1 MRQTF
6 RLSHSGP
13 INWQALR
20 AHPEFLYRR
29 VADQDRAVLGVG
41 VLESFEEPIFNEV
54 GTASDWIFGY
64 FNYDL
69 KDQLEQ
75 LQPRLIPDPEQALSS
90 WWTPRW
96 VMEWSK
102 GELLLHCS
110 EQDRASGEAVVEAL
124 HAPATERQ
132 ANEAASWTVCTTRS
146 EYLERARILLDHIQR
161 GDIYE
166 VNYCTTRLA
175 QLSNWDPF
183 TAFGQLL
190 RKSDAPFAGFMR
202 MGEQFV
208 LCASPERY
216 LSFQGDRIVG
226 QPMKGTRPRSKDPV
240 EDARLA
246 KELESDKKERSENI
260 MALDVMRHDLSR
272 IAASG
277 TVHVDELCVVHSYAQ
292 VHQMLSTVSAR
303 LQEGV
308 TQGDAARS
316 AFPMASMTGAPKFR
330 AMQLIDAAEDR
341 SRGLFSGS
349 LGFFAPDGTAD
360 LNVVIRSVLYHSRT
374 GIASLSTGSAL
385 TAQCD
390 VEQEWEECELKAR
403 SVIEAFEN
411 A

>member
-20 AHPEFLYRR
+20 AHSEFLYRR

-41 VLESFEEPIFNEV
+41 ILESFGEPVFTEK
-54 GTASDWIFGY
+54 GTAPDWIFGY
-64 FNYDL
+64 FSYDL
-69 KDQLEQ
+69 KDRLE
-75 LQPRLIPDPEQALSS
+75 LLRPRLVPDPEQALSS

-96 VMEWSK
+96 VVEWNK
-102 GELLLHCS
+102 EELLLHCS
-110 EQDRASGEAVVEAL
+110 DEDRAGGELVVEAL
-124 HAPATERQ
+124 YAPVAEVGPNEPAT
-132 ANEAASWTVCTTRS
+132 WTVCTTRS

-175 QLSNWDPF
+175 QLPNWDPF

-202 MGEQFV
+202 MGERFV

-216 LSFQGDRIVG
+216 LAFQGDRIVG

-246 KELESDKKERSENI
+246 KELASDTKERSENI
-260 MALDVMRHDLSR
+260 MALDVMRHDLSQ

-277 TVHVDELCVVHSYAQ
+277 TVHVDELCGVHSYAQ
-292 VHQMLSTVSAR
+292 VHQMVSTVSAR
-303 LQEGV
+303 LRSGV
-308 TQGDAARS
+308 TQGDASRS

-360 LNVVIRSVLYHSRT
+360 LNVVIRSVLYNSRT

-390 VEQEWEECELKAR
+390 PEQEWEECELKAR
-403 SVIEAFEN
+403 SVIQAFDH

>member
-6 RLSHSGP
+6 RPSHSGP

-20 AHPEFLYRR
+20 KHSVFLYRR
-29 VADQDRAVLGVG
+29 VGDQDRAVLGVG
-41 VLESFEEPIFNEV
+41 ILERFEEPTFTPE
-54 GTASDWIFGY
+54 GTTSDWMFGY
-64 FNYDL
+64 FSYDL
-69 KDQLEQ
+69 KDRLEQ
-75 LQPRLIPDPEQALSS
+75 LQPRLVPDAEQTPSS

-96 VMEWSK
+96 VLEWSK
-102 GELLLHCS
+102 GELLLHCN
-110 EQDRASGEAVVEAL
+110 EADRAGGELLVESL
-124 HAPATERQ
+124 HAPMAEAEANAPAT
-132 ANEAASWTVCTTRS
+132 WTVRTSRS
-146 EYLERARILLDHIQR
+146 EYLDRVRILLGHIQR

-166 VNYCTTRLA
+166 VNYCTTRQA
-175 QLSNWDPF
+175 QLPNWDPF

-202 MGEQFV
+202 CGERFV

-216 LSFQGDRIVG
+216 LAFHGDRIVG
-226 QPMKGTRPRSKDPV
+226 QPMKGTRPRSKDPL
-240 EDARLA
+240 EDVRLA
-246 KELESDKKERSENI
+246 SELALDTKERSENI

-277 TVHVDELCVVHSYAQ
+277 TVHVDELCGVHSYAQ
-292 VHQMLSTVSAR
+292 VHQMVSTVSAR
-303 LQEGV
+303 LRPGV
-308 TQGDAARS
+308 TQGIAARS

-330 AMQLIDAAEDR
+330 AMQLIDAVEDR

-360 LNVVIRSVLYHSRT
+360 LNVVIRSVLYNAIT
-374 GIASLSTGSAL
+374 GLASISTGSAL

-390 VEQEWEECELKAR
+390 PQQEWEECELKAR
-403 SVIEAFEN
+403 TVIQAFEY